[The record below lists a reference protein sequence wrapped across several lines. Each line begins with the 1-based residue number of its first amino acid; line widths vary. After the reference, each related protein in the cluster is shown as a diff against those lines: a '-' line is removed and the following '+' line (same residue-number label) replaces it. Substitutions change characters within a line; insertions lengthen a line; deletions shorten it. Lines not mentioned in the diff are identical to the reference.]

1 MNGPSEFHTI
11 GSLLD
16 WDITDRLHEITT
28 PTLLLSGE
36 FDEATPLIV
45 ERIHT
50 RIPGARWELVAGTSH
65 LTHVEEPEI
74 WTGLVGGFLD
84 EVDARQPVGR

>member
-16 WDITDRLHEITT
+16 WNITDRLPGIDV
-28 PTLLLSGE
+28 PTLLVSGE
-36 FDEATPLIV
+36 FDEATPHIV
-45 ERIHT
+45 EQIHT

-74 WTGLVGGFLD
+74 WVDPRRRLPRR
-84 EVDARQPVGR
+84 VDAKTPTAG